1 MNEHK
6 KIKLNHN
13 SHFRNV
19 FFLSQTKHEEKCRW
33 KKKKKSNLIKKC
45 DIDIDIYQRG
55 TMMH

>member
-13 SHFRNV
+13 SHFRSFFSCRKLNTKKNV
-19 FFLSQTKHEEKCRW
+19 DE

-45 DIDIDIYQRG
+45 DIDIDIYIKEER
-55 TMMH
+55 